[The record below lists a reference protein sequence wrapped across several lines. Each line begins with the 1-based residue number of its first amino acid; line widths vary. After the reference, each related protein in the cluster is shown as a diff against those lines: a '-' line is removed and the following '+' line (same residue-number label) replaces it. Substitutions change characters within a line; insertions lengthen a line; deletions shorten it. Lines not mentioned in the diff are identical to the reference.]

1 MNFPPAIEGL
11 IILLAMALI
20 LRLWIKALNLERR
33 LDREKIKNANLQ
45 KRIDQILKDY
55 LHYKGR

>member
-20 LRLWIKALNLERR
+20 LRLWVKAINLERR
-33 LDREKIKNANLQ
+33 LDKEKIKNANLQ

>member
-20 LRLWIKALNLERR
+20 LRLWLKAINLERR
-33 LDREKIKNANLQ
+33 LDKEKIKNANLQ

>member
-20 LRLWIKALNLERR
+20 LSLWIKAINLERR
-33 LDREKIKNANLQ
+33 LDKEKIKNANLQ